1 MEAFRTDCATAQGTN
16 DEGKDMSEWQ
26 PETSGQLYGEAY
38 QDRILQGVSRTFALT
53 IPQLPAGLRKPVSNA
68 YLLCRIADTI
78 EDEPALSAGQKRYF
92 SQQFIKVVAGEVPAE
107 TFAAEFYPLLSE
119 HIPGAEKD
127 LIRNTPQ
134 VICIT
139 HSFSDNQRAA
149 MLRCVRI
156 MANGMAM
163 FQSNPSPYGLKD
175 RSQLDSYCYHV
186 AGVVGEMLTE
196 LFCDYSGE
204 IGKNRKRMLE
214 LATSFGQ
221 GLQMTNILKDIW
233 EDRSRGACWLP
244 QDIFRECGFDLRNLS
259 KDCHDCAFG
268 AGLEKLI
275 AIAHAHLR
283 NALIYT
289 LLIPKH
295 ETGMRK
301 FCFWAL
307 GMAVLTL
314 RKISANRAFTSG
326 NEVKISRRA
335 VKATI
340 LATHLTIGSDTMP
353 RWLFN
358 MTALGLPRA
367 ASL

>member
-1 MEAFRTDCATAQGTN
+1 MPQ
-16 DEGKDMSEWQ
+16 WQ
-26 PETSGQLYGEAY
+26 PDKSGRLSGEAY
-38 QDRILQGVSRTFALT
+38 QEHILQGVSRTFALT
-53 IPQLPAGLRKPVSNA
+53 IPQLPEGLRQPVSNA

-78 EDEPALSAGQKRYF
+78 EDEPALSGEQKRYF
-92 SQQFIKVVAGEVPAE
+92 SQQFIRVVAGEVPAK
-107 TFAAEFYPLLSE
+107 TFTGEFYPLLSE
-119 HIPGAEKD
+119 QTPDAEKD
-127 LIRNTPQ
+127 LIRHVPQ
-134 VICIT
+134 VIGIT
-139 HSFSDNQRAA
+139 LSFSANQRAA

-156 MANGMAM
+156 MANGMAR
-163 FQSNPSPYGLKD
+163 FQLNPSPYGLKD
-175 RSQLDSYCYHV
+175 LPQLDSYCYHV

-196 LFCDYSGE
+196 LFCDYSEE
-204 IGKNRKRMLE
+204 IRKNRETMLK

-244 QDIFRECGFDLRNLS
+244 RDIFRECGFELKNLS
-259 KDCHDCAFG
+259 KDGHDPAFA

-283 NALIYT
+283 NALAYT
-289 LLIPKH
+289 LLIPRY
-295 ETGMRK
+295 ETGIRK

-340 LATHLTIGSDTMP
+340 LATQLTVGSDAMP

>member
-1 MEAFRTDCATAQGTN
+1 MPQ
-16 DEGKDMSEWQ
+16 WQ
-26 PETSGQLYGEAY
+26 PDQSGRLSGEAY
-38 QDRILQGVSRTFALT
+38 QEDILQGVSRTFALT
-53 IPQLPAGLRKPVSNA
+53 IPQLPEGLRQPVSNA

-78 EDEPALSAGQKRYF
+78 EDEPALSGEQKRYF
-92 SQQFIKVVAGEVPAE
+92 SQQFIRVVAGEVPAE
-107 TFAAEFYPLLSE
+107 TFAGEFYPRLSE
-119 HIPGAEKD
+119 QTPDAEKD
-127 LIRNTPQ
+127 LIRHVPQ
-134 VICIT
+134 VISIT
-139 HSFSDNQRAA
+139 HGLGANQRAA

-156 MANGMAM
+156 MANGMAR
-163 FQSNPSPYGLKD
+163 FQLNPSPNGLKD
-175 RSQLDSYCYHV
+175 LPQLDSYCYHV

-196 LFCDYSGE
+196 LFCDYSEE
-204 IGKNRKRMLE
+204 IRKNRETMLK

-244 QDIFRECGFDLRNLS
+244 QDIFRECGFELKNLS
-259 KDCHDCAFG
+259 KDGHDPAFA

-283 NALIYT
+283 NALAYT
-289 LLIPKH
+289 LLIPRY
-295 ETGMRK
+295 ETGIRK

-340 LATHLTIGSDTMP
+340 LATQLTVGSDAMP

>member
-1 MEAFRTDCATAQGTN
+1 MPQ
-16 DEGKDMSEWQ
+16 WQ
-26 PETSGQLYGEAY
+26 PDKSGQLGDEAY
-38 QDRILQGVSRTFALT
+38 QDYILQGVSRTFALT
-53 IPQLPAGLRKPVSNA
+53 IPQLPPGLRNPVSNA

-78 EDEPALSAGQKRYF
+78 EDEPALSAEQKRHF
-92 SQQFIKVVAGEVPAE
+92 SRQFIKVVAGEVASE

-119 HIPGAEKD
+119 HTPEAEKD
-127 LIRNTPQ
+127 LIKNMPQ
-134 VICIT
+134 VIRVT

-149 MLRCVRI
+149 MLRCIRI
-156 MANGMAM
+156 MANGMAT
-163 FQSNPSPYGLKD
+163 FQSNPSPNGLKD
-175 RSQLDSYCYHV
+175 LPQLDSYCYHV

-204 IGKNRKRMLE
+204 IGKNRERMLK

-233 EDRSRGACWLP
+233 EDRIRGACWLP

-259 KDCHDCAFG
+259 KDGHDPAFG

-283 NALIYT
+283 NALAYT

-295 ETGMRK
+295 ETGIRK

-340 LATHLTIGSDTMP
+340 LATHLAVGSDTMP

-367 ASL
+367 AAL